1 MGYGVCKA
9 RGVSVTLAAQPIGY
23 ALPPGLRT
31 DEAHRSVL
39 DGTATEDRTRD
50 SQKGKPAHRVPAE
63 RVATAFV
70 GCMTFAGR

>member
-1 MGYGVCKA
+1 MGYGVSDA
-9 RGVSVTLAAQPIGY
+9 WGVSVTLAAEPIGY
-23 ALPPGLRT
+23 ALPLGLRT

-39 DGTATEDRTRD
+39 GGTAPEDRARD